1 MRRLLLIL
9 GLGLGLPLAA
19 AAQDAAPPGAAARG
33 IVQQR
38 LPDGRIVLTD
48 RPLAG
53 AETLRQWRFEPEDAS
68 ERTAAEARRAA
79 AQRESEA
86 VTARIARQLER
97 QGELDLQRE
106 LAWAAQDRSDRV
118 LAQDDAPRYAVAPW
132 GVGLPGWPWLGPTPP
147 LHPPRLHPPRRH
159 PPHLHSPHRP
169 PHAARAPVR
178 PGPVRPPRPGA
189 TPPPGPNPSAEL
201 PL

>member
-1 MRRLLLIL
+1 MRRLLLTL

-19 AAQDAAPPGAAARG
+19 AAQDAAPPGTAARG

-53 AETLRQWRFEPEDAS
+53 AETLRQWRFEPEDAA
-68 ERTAAEARRAA
+68 ERAAAEARRAT
-79 AQRESEA
+79 AQRESDA

-97 QGELDLQRE
+97 QGELELQRE
-106 LAWAAQDRSDRV
+106 LARAAQDRSERV

-132 GVGLPGWPWLGPTPP
+132 GVGLPGWPWLWPA
-147 LHPPRLHPPRRH
+147 PRLHPPRVH
-159 PPHLHSPHRP
+159 PPHLHPPHRH
-169 PHAARAPVR
+169 PHAGRAPAR